1 MLSLFLSS
9 RQHGTPIN
17 EGIDDTNNQPHLIM
31 VHPDSELPTQIF
43 VVVEQNILQQCKSLR
58 MGIFV
63 MLANHFIFN
72 SEYNSRVKEVMY
84 FLQEKVMLL
93 PDLVGPRKSA
103 MYTSISA
110 LVELFTDEAMD

>member
-1 MLSLFLSS
+1 
-9 RQHGTPIN
+9 
-17 EGIDDTNNQPHLIM
+17 
-31 VHPDSELPTQIF
+31 
-43 VVVEQNILQQCKSLR
+43 

-63 MLANHFIFN
+63 MLANHFIFII
-72 SEYNSRVKEVMY
+72 EYNSRVKEVMY

>member
-1 MLSLFLSS
+1 
-9 RQHGTPIN
+9 
-17 EGIDDTNNQPHLIM
+17 
-31 VHPDSELPTQIF
+31 
-43 VVVEQNILQQCKSLR
+43 
-58 MGIFV
+58 
-63 MLANHFIFN
+63 MLANHFIFI